1 MKKADIDSILKENQS
16 LKKRNQE
23 LENLLQREPGPVP
36 VSQEQIYR
44 SLLHLCPASLAVTS
58 LDDGVIY
65 EASDRFCLKSGFKRE
80 ELIGRSTVEMG
91 FWIVPD
97 EGRKKFRELLLRD
110 GQCLNQ
116 EFRYRKREGEVITG
130 LTSAVL
136 IEVENRRYTIVLI
149 MDITDQK
156 RAQEALIQDQV
167 YMRSIIDS
175 FPGIFCIVDQQGR
188 YLIWNRDYE
197 KITGYSNTEI
207 SSMTVMD
214 RTPVPDR
221 KAVSE
226 KMRYAF
232 EQETLFEQYGL
243 VCKDGF
249 VQVPDPPGNSGCR
262 SHPQG
267 QENQRNRRHAPY
279 IGQYDRDPS

>member
-1 MKKADIDSILKENQS
+1 MNKTDIDSILKENQS
-16 LKKRNQE
+16 LRKRNQE

-36 VSQEQIYR
+36 VPQEQIYR
-44 SLLHLCPASLAVTS
+44 LLLHLCPASPAVTS

-65 EASDRFCLKSGFKRE
+65 GVSGRFCRQSGFRRE
-80 ELIGRSTVEMG
+80 ELIGRSTVEIG
-91 FWIVPD
+91 FWIAPD
-97 EGRKKFRELLLRD
+97 EERKKFRGLLLRD

-116 EFRYRKREGEVITG
+116 EFRYRKRKGEVITG

-136 IEVENRRYTIVLI
+136 IQVENRRYAIVLV

-167 YMRSIIDS
+167 YMQSIIDGFS
-175 FPGIFCIVDQQGR
+175 GIFCIVDQRGR
-188 YLIWNRDYE
+188 YLIWNRNYG
-197 KITGYSNTEI
+197 KVTGYSNTEI

-232 EQETLFEQYGL
+232 EQETLFE
-243 VCKDGF
+243 
-249 VQVPDPPGNSGCR
+249 
-262 SHPQG
+262 
-267 QENQRNRRHAPY
+267 
-279 IGQYDRDPS
+279 

>member
-1 MKKADIDSILKENQS
+1 M
-16 LKKRNQE
+16 
-23 LENLLQREPGPVP
+23 
-36 VSQEQIYR
+36 
-44 SLLHLCPASLAVTS
+44 
-58 LDDGVIY
+58 
-65 EASDRFCLKSGFKRE
+65 
-80 ELIGRSTVEMG
+80 
-91 FWIVPD
+91 
-97 EGRKKFRELLLRD
+97 LLRD

-116 EFRYRKREGEVITG
+116 EFRYRKRKGEVITG

-149 MDITDQK
+149 MDITDRK

-175 FPGIFCIVDQQGR
+175 LPGIFCIVDQQGG
-188 YLIWNRDYE
+188 YLIWNRNYG
-197 KITGYSNTEI
+197 KVTGYSNTEI

-214 RTPVPDR
+214 RTPAPDR

-243 VCKDGF
+243 VCRDGTVRDYLF
-249 VQVPDPPGNSGCR
+249 NYARMEYQGRLCLIVNGLDISEQKQTQDNLTPQEIQVADLIRKGKRTKEIADMLHTSASTIGTHRNHIREKLNLKKEGIHLR
-262 SHPQG
+262 SYLQSLH
-267 QENQRNRRHAPY
+267 
-279 IGQYDRDPS
+279 